1 MSLLLFYILIFLL
14 SVIQT
19 SAGVGVLVLGTPT
32 LLIMKFNLLEA
43 INILLPISI
52 FTSLLN
58 LIYFK
63 SNKKKLKIIDE
74 KNIAKIFFT
83 YCLPGVFV
91 GTILIYYL
99 NPFFKDFKIL
109 ISVLI
114 LFSILLKNTYKRS
127 LIEVRDTVK
136 KTFIAVIGALH
147 GLTNSGGSLLTLFV
161 LSFGKNRNTVS
172 SRYNITLFYFS
183 LGVVQYFF
191 FYLAFYKS
199 EVISFNNFSISL
211 IIVFFGCVIGNLI
224 SKFIDKKIFNILI
237 DALAFLAATSLL
249 IF

>member
-19 SAGVGVLVLGTPT
+19 TAGVGVLVIGTPT
-32 LLIMKFNLLEA
+32 LLIMNFNLLEA

-191 FYLAFYKS
+191 FL
-199 EVISFNNFSISL
+199 
-211 IIVFFGCVIGNLI
+211 FG
-224 SKFIDKKIFNILI
+224 
-237 DALAFLAATSLL
+237 FL
-249 IF
+249 